1 MSSSTSNPWRVQ
13 RGVAT
18 IGILLILSS
27 ILAGAEDGSDR
38 RSFPLR
44 EVSGVEV
51 VDLGST
57 SLCRNEPDPNVA
69 YPAFVSGK
77 PLYGV
82 IYVDG
87 KFGTADAGTAYP
99 FAIDESSGTDSGY
112 DRLYIDLNRD
122 GRLSDETPIEPL
134 RELPEGELFKVEWV
148 APPVWFDYVT
158 FSSTDAGGSRS
169 VKTLPRL
176 VVSEKGYSTLSF
188 TATKALKGQ
197 IEIAGHRFNA
207 TVLNGAPLATHWDR
221 PGTVVKLESPSDIS
235 MPSWYGYQPADGHAQ
250 DRWPVLAFLHHA
262 ARATSSSSSPIAGIS
277 AR

>member
-1 MSSSTSNPWRVQ
+1 MSSSTSNPSALVQ

-38 RSFPLR
+38 RSFPLQDL
-44 EVSGVEV
+44 SGVEV

-122 GRLSDETPIEPL
+122 DRLSDETPIKPL
-134 RELPEGELFKVEWV
+134 RELPQDELFTQKWGAHRPSGSAMSRFRVPT
-148 APPVWFDYVT
+148 PPETQSLQTV
-158 FSSTDAGGSRS
+158 
-169 VKTLPRL
+169 PRL
-176 VVSEKGYSTLSF
+176 LINSQGQATLSF
-188 TATKALKGQ
+188 TATKARQ
-197 IEIAGHRFNA
+197 
-207 TVLNGAPLATHWDR
+207 
-221 PGTVVKLESPSDIS
+221 GT
-235 MPSWYGYQPADGHAQ
+235 Y
-250 DRWPVLAFLHHA
+250 
-262 ARATSSSSSPIAGIS
+262 
-277 AR
+277 